1 MFRKAFQFVGVSLLT
16 FALGMAF
23 LSEENVFLR
32 TRTSKS
38 MRLGGKSGQVSGS
51 QFNLKAILEKTDGSS
66 GEKDIDE
73 LGSNGGAGRFVLL
86 SNEFRRNSKS
96 FLSKFSYILSDQYL
110 NLPPPV

>member
-1 MFRKAFQFVGVSLLT
+1 M
-16 FALGMAF
+16 ALGVAF

-38 MRLGGKSGQVSGS
+38 VRLGGKSGQISGS
-51 QFNLKAILEKTDGSS
+51 QFNLKSSLEKTDGSS
-66 GEKDIDE
+66 GDKDLDE
-73 LGSNGGAGRFVLL
+73 LDSKGNTGRFVLYDNKYL
-86 SNEFRRNSKS
+86 SNSKS